1 MQTVE
6 LPTGLTVPVRSLKTQ
21 AMGGKQLERPQKE
34 TLLANGRDARLH
46 QTLEL
51 PVGDLRRY
59 ERMHLRAGRAS
70 WRAAEIRKLL
80 LPWEATCGAASCRW
94 LMARAIVSRRER
106 QNQNT
111 QVSRMATALVHSCA
125 VLLILDF
132 ISDDSRKCRQ
142 LGTWRKSKPHQPHL
156 MHNEHSNFPATIIS
170 LSQHPAA
177 YRHGMQLGFTPSS
190 IAAEVA

>member
-1 MQTVE
+1 
-6 LPTGLTVPVRSLKTQ
+6 
-21 AMGGKQLERPQKE
+21 MGSQQLERPQKE
-34 TLLANGRDARLH
+34 TLLADSRNARLH

-51 PVGDLRRY
+51 PVGDSRRY
-59 ERMHLRAGRAS
+59 DRMHLRAGRAS

-80 LPWEATCGAASCRW
+80 LTWEATCGAASW
-94 LMARAIVSRRER
+94 SMVRAIVSRRER

-111 QVSRMATALVHSCA
+111 QLSRMATGLVHSCA
-125 VLLILDF
+125 VLLILDIF
-132 ISDDSRKCRQ
+132 SDDSRKCRQ

-156 MHNEHSNFPATIIS
+156 MHNEHSTFPATIIS